1 MEFSV
6 EKIKE
11 AYGKASPKIQQI
23 VNDSWVSDLCA
34 EIGKSLNLRIDKID
48 ALIKVIGYT
57 LLNLVSINDFVKII
71 QTELD
76 IPEDKAKELAKAVDN
91 TIFTRVR
98 KIVSGEDTELNN
110 NFDLENG
117 EDDLPED
124 YSLIKDIEEKGED
137 GNVSF
142 KEKFNKVVEKKI
154 EDRNIDPYAEPID

>member
-11 AYGKASPKIQQI
+11 AYVKASPKIQQI

-117 EDDLPED
+117 EDGLPED

-154 EDRNIDPYAEPID
+154 EDRNIDPYAEPVD